1 MNNIKPRSRLE
12 RELFLNKDVVEKN
25 YINNRQGYET
35 RNDDAYNLIHQ
46 AHVNSDLFCSDN

>member
-1 MNNIKPRSRLE
+1 MNNIKPRTRLE

-35 RNDDAYNLIHQ
+35 RNDDAYKLIH
-46 AHVNSDLFCSDN
+46 